1 MDFSQAI
8 NTFKKE
14 YIRPGEVLR
23 LSLLPVLIDY
33 LRASGLD
40 FSMAS
45 GEFYQELSR
54 DICSTESAE
63 LQSYVT
69 DLLQFCGR
77 VLTLSPKRTAA
88 SPAIKSK
95 PLPKEPVA
103 LNGKQALQEED
114 GSFTTEHLTDD
125 IPTEDSE
132 GDPFFVPEDQRLT
145 LKPEDISPMKYD
157 KEFCEMMGIEIP
169 EEYR

>member
-1 MDFSQAI
+1 MDFSRAVD
-8 NTFKKE
+8 TFKKE
-14 YIRPGEVLR
+14 YVRPGEVLR
-23 LSLLPVLIDY
+23 LSQLPILIDY
-33 LRASGLD
+33 LKASGLD
-40 FSMAS
+40 FATAS

-54 DICSTESAE
+54 NICSSESSE
-63 LQSYVT
+63 LQSYVV

-77 VLTLSPKRTAA
+77 SLTINTKRKEE
-88 SPAIKSK
+88 SPAIKNKSISQ
-95 PLPKEPVA
+95 EPIA
-103 LNGKQALQEED
+103 LGGKQALQEED

-125 IPTEDSE
+125 IPAEDSE

-157 KEFCEMMGIEIP
+157 RDFCEMMGIEIP